1 MKLLHNPYNQPR
13 PLGSMKQKTNK
24 EIMIMESMNEQPQAC
39 SSQEYVL
46 ENVVDTIASNEGK
59 QNIVSITDLLT
70 DDGNPLPAS
79 EVAKVCN
86 PNNYG
91 VHIVVDGQARTVR
104 PLTYN
109 QEGQSSPTK
118 IGFSDQAYFVRDS
131 KSVGQTFR
139 VWQNNA
145 VSGG

>member
-59 QNIVSITDLLT
+59 QNKITKSPQKRYSSTKKICRGGGLT
-70 DDGNPLPAS
+70 
-79 EVAKVCN
+79 
-86 PNNYG
+86 
-91 VHIVVDGQARTVR
+91 
-104 PLTYN
+104 
-109 QEGQSSPTK
+109 SSSMIQHGK
-118 IGFSDQAYFVRDS
+118 
-131 KSVGQTFR
+131 
-139 VWQNNA
+139 
-145 VSGG
+145 